1 MCRITFW
8 LKILIYVLLD
18 FTAKETIHKMK
29 RQPMEWEKI
38 FANDITTNGLV
49 SKIHKQLMQLSIKKQ
64 TTQSNSGQKTWINVF
79 AKNTYRWLIG
89 AWRDAQHR
97 WLLEKC
103 KSRQQWY
110 HFTPVRMAIIRK
122 STNNKRWKACEE
134 KEALVPFWWKSKLE
148 RSLWK
153 RVIEVP

>member
-1 MCRITFW
+1 MQDHFLTQDIDLCTPR
-8 LKILIYVLLD
+8 LH
-18 FTAKETIHKMK
+18 TAKETLHKMK
-29 RQPMEWEKI
+29 RPPMEWEKI

-148 RSLWK
+148 QSLWK